1 MLLLGEETLS
11 HQNLN
16 PSELN
21 LTSECRNHD
30 LAVTQHAH
38 VLRRDLANRALPTR
52 THPHTHT
59 QQALSSMIVGITL
72 SIADRAEAC
81 CLP

>member
-16 PSELN
+16 LSELN

-38 VLRRDLANRALPTR
+38 VLRRDLANRALPPTR
-52 THPHTHT
+52 THAHTHT
-59 QQALSSMIVGITL
+59 PTHGRPCRQ
-72 SIADRAEAC
+72 
-81 CLP
+81 

>member
-16 PSELN
+16 LSELN

-30 LAVTQHAH
+30 IAVTQHAH
-38 VLRRDLANRALPTR
+38 VLRRDLANRALPPTR

-59 QQALSSMIVGITL
+59 RQALSSMIVGITL
-72 SIADRAEAC
+72 SIADSAEAC
-81 CLP
+81 LP

>member
-1 MLLLGEETLS
+1 
-11 HQNLN
+11 
-16 PSELN
+16 
-21 LTSECRNHD
+21 
-30 LAVTQHAH
+30 VTQHAH

-59 QQALSSMIVGITL
+59 RQALSSMIVGITL
-72 SIADRAEAC
+72 SIADSAEAC